1 MPQYIYLYQEYI
13 YIEDLPSG
21 IQGQRVFKNCND
33 ALKFFY
39 HQHQYYVQQFP
50 NLDISEQTQTIY
62 DNPQDQ
68 AEEAG
73 QDDLVINTG
82 FSEVKN
88 GQRKLRINILIRKL
102 PVE

>member
-1 MPQYIYLYQEYI
+1 MSQYIYLYQEYI
-13 YIEDLPSG
+13 YIDDLPNG
-21 IQGQRVFKNCND
+21 IQEQRAFKNRDD

-39 HQHQYYVQQFP
+39 HRHQYYVQQFP
-50 NLDISEQTQTIY
+50 NLDIYEQTQTVY
-62 DNPQDQ
+62 DNSQGQ

-82 FSEVKN
+82 FSEIKN
-88 GQRKLRINILIRKL
+88 GQRKLRINIMISKL